1 VATVTDGPPLG
12 KAPAMAD
19 VRRPDRPAT
28 PPRPA
33 RTSGRTWPL
42 IVALL
47 VPAVVVPLL
56 VPLYDSEEPTL
67 AGWPFYFW
75 FQMAMI
81 PLAVVLTV
89 AAYYLAR
96 RADRHARE
104 ARAHAGDGERGG
116 GR

>member
-1 VATVTDGPPLG
+1 
-12 KAPAMAD
+12 MAD
-19 VRRPDRPAT
+19 VHRPDRSPT
-28 PPRPA
+28 PPRDAGPA
-33 RTSGRTWPL
+33 RPAGRTWPL

-47 VPAVVVPLL
+47 LPAVVIPLL
-56 VPLYDSEEPTL
+56 VPLYDSAEPTL

-104 ARAHAGDGERGG
+104 ARAHAGDGDRGA

>member
-1 VATVTDGPPLG
+1 
-12 KAPAMAD
+12 MAD
-19 VRRPDRPAT
+19 ARRPDRPTT

-33 RTSGRTWPL
+33 SRAWPL

-47 VPAVVVPLL
+47 VPAVVLPLL
-56 VPLYDSEEPTL
+56 VPLYAREDPTF

-89 AAYYLAR
+89 AAYYLAK
-96 RADRHARE
+96 RADRHAR
-104 ARAHAGDGERGG
+104 ATRAAATDRGDDR
-116 GR
+116 

>member
-1 VATVTDGPPLG
+1 MSDA
-12 KAPAMAD
+12 
-19 VRRPDRPAT
+19 RRPDRPAS
-28 PPRPA
+28 PSRPA
-33 RTSGRTWPL
+33 GRTWPL

-47 VPAVVVPLL
+47 VPAVVLPLL
-56 VPLYDSEEPTL
+56 VPIYAREDPTL
-67 AGWPFYFW
+67 GGWPFYFW

-96 RADRHARE
+96 RADRQ
-104 ARAHAGDGERGG
+104 ARAARGTRPERGA